1 MKLMRIYDEFVPKM
15 SLGELAEELV
25 AQDEIRLHADERIAD
40 IYLVDGEKLVVEIH
54 RGRPADIRVYE
65 ADIWHLRDI
74 GIGGTA
80 KYIVFGRDEEAE
92 DCLYTFM

>member
-25 AQDEIRLHADERIAD
+25 LAKEIELGEHERIGD
-40 IYLVDGEKLVVEIH
+40 IQVVNGEKLVVEILD
-54 RGRPADIRVYE
+54 GRPADIRVYE
-65 ADIWHLRDI
+65 ADISHLRDI

-80 KYIVFGRDEEAE
+80 KYIVFGRDEDAE